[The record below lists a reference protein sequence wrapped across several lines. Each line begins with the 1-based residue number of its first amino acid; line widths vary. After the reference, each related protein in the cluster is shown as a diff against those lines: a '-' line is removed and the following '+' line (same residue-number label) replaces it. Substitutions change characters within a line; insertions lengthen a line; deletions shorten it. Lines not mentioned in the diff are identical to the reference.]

1 MARAGA
7 LIFLLGLV
15 VATFCVSEVA
25 AGRQLIDLGLVDLDV
40 DLDINLKLSVNN
52 EGTRAVV
59 VKLLDDVK
67 DKVEDVKA
75 KVLEVKNGAV
85 AALGPVEVELS
96 VAKLLDL
103 EVEVLGDDGQLVKA
117 VVKVDLSKVEALLSG
132 VVEVVLRV
140 VEDVAAKVVKIVH
153 GDVVLV
159 TIDVSVN

>member
-159 TIDVSVN
+159 TIDVSVI

>member
-25 AGRQLIDLGLVDLDV
+25 AGRQLIDLGLVDLDL

-75 KVLEVKNGAV
+75 KVLEVKKDAV
-85 AALGPVEVELS
+85 AVLGPVEVELS

-117 VVKVDLSKVEALLSG
+117 VVKVDLSKVEALVSG

-140 VEDVAAKVVKIVH
+140 VEDVAAKVVKVVR
-153 GDVVLV
+153 GNEVLV